1 MCILQGCEKKLWKYV
16 LSCNKL
22 YSQKKHVKL
31 LFHLGNKVGI
41 FKGLK
46 ETITEIN
53 ALILGS

>member
-31 LFHLGNKVGI
+31 LFHLWNKVGI

-53 ALILGS
+53 ALILDS